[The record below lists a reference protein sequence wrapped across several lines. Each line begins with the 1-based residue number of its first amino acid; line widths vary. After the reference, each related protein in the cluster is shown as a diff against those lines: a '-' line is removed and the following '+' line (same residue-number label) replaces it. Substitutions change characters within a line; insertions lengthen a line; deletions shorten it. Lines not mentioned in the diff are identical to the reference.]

1 MIGPTRLAYAFRPR
15 APAGLL
21 AGAAAVAVLF
31 AATPF
36 LVPEVAARFDVTEGR
51 AGLISVAQVG
61 AFAIVNLVL
70 PRFVAPSALAW
81 RMAAW
86 GLVAANAASVA
97 LPSFS
102 GLLAVRA
109 VAGAAAGLLTWVAW
123 SDAMRHP
130 GSLAGIA
137 ATGPVTVL
145 VGSPVI
151 AALSGSGDRLV
162 FAVMALAAVPAA
174 AASPGPGVDAGR
186 RSAVSRSRSNRIL
199 LAVLFV
205 LTFSGSSLFI
215 YEVVLARDELGV
227 GPAVASLG
235 FSLNAAGGLLGARLS
250 SRHRRPGWWLATGG
264 PAAYL
269 TIRGGTQASYLVS
282 MTWWGFAFWMGV
294 PGILQMLAERSREPG
309 ERAGDAQA
317 LMAFGRALGPA
328 LGGVMTD
335 AGAVTGLALV
345 AGGGIAA
352 AGLAVTGVQEGRERL
367 PPTDPAFDPGP
378 PHGGGG

>member
-1 MIGPTRLAYAFRPR
+1 MIGPTRVAYAFQPR
-15 APAGLL
+15 APAGLV

-36 LVPEVAARFDVTEGR
+36 LIPEVAARFGVTEGR

-61 AFAIVNLVL
+61 AFAVVNLVL
-70 PRFVAPSALAW
+70 PRFLAPSAVAW
-81 RMAAW
+81 RSAAW
-86 GLVAANAASVA
+86 ALVATNGASAA
-97 LPSFS
+97 LTDFS

-109 VAGAAAGLLTWVAW
+109 GAGAAAGLLTWVAW
-123 SDAMRHP
+123 SDAMRRP
-130 GSLAGIA
+130 RSLASIA

-145 VGSPVI
+145 VGSPVL
-151 AALSGSGDRLV
+151 AALSASGDRLV
-162 FAVMALAAVPAA
+162 FAVMAVVAVPAA
-174 AASPGPGVDAGR
+174 VVPPGPEIGAAR
-186 RSAVSRSRSNRIL
+186 RSGVSRSRSNRIL
-199 LAVLFV
+199 LAAMFV

-215 YEVVLARDELGV
+215 YEVVLARDQLGL

-235 FSLNAAGGLLGARLS
+235 FSLNAAGGLLGARLA

-269 TIRGGTQASYLVS
+269 TIQGGNAASYLIS

-294 PGILQMLAERSREPG
+294 PGIMQMLAERSREPG

-317 LMAFGRALGPA
+317 VMAFGRALGPA
-328 LGGVMTD
+328 LGGVFAD

-345 AGGGIAA
+345 AGGGIAV

-367 PPTDPAFDPGP
+367 PPTDPAFEPRP
-378 PHGGGG
+378 PPGGGG